1 MVQYRKSEVAVMR
14 KIPHLKEKC
23 ILLAFFSAGVAI
35 SWLLQRP
42 CPWLSLFHI
51 PCPGCG
57 MTRAWV
63 CALRLNFGGAFGM
76 HPMFW
81 SVPVMLLWWLLDGQI
96 FRRKLWNLLIPSVIG
111 AGFVINWLCQ
121 LI

>member
-1 MVQYRKSEVAVMR
+1 MR

-63 CALRLNFGGAFGM
+63 CALMLNFGGAFGM

-81 SVPVMLLWWLLDGQI
+81 SVPVLLVFYFFDGKIFKWKWLNTTVVSAI
-96 FRRKLWNLLIPSVIG
+96 F
-111 AGFVINWLCQ
+111 AGFFISWIIRLFF
-121 LI
+121 I